1 LIEIVEYMAKG
12 RFNSKEH
19 GFYIIEHDAPSA
31 EEVEIIEQI
40 PFMQGQ
46 YDFSM
51 LTGERIFSNRI
62 VTVTFWRPN
71 TPYEERKALEAKVK
85 EELMMDGIDYIDDS
99 WLRSGL
105 RWYGKCKSVK
115 AEDDSSSNSLTLTVE
130 FDVYPFALRENISYS
145 DVFDD
150 DYFTDDSADNWTG
163 YYIHGKRE
171 IFLINM
177 GANASSP
184 TIKATSTMQ
193 LTTDDGITI
202 KVPKGESQDYFFK
215 LKRGTNHLTIYGEG
229 HISFFM
235 SSEVMV

>member
-1 LIEIVEYMAKG
+1 
-12 RFNSKEH
+12 
-19 GFYIIEHDAPSA
+19 
-31 EEVEIIEQI
+31 
-40 PFMQGQ
+40 
-46 YDFSM
+46 
-51 LTGERIFSNRI
+51 
-62 VTVTFWRPN
+62 
-71 TPYEERKALEAKVK
+71 
-85 EELMMDGIDYIDDS
+85 MMDGIDYIDDS

-130 FDVYPFALRENISYS
+130 FDVYPFALRKIFLIPMSLTMTISQTIAPTIGQATI
-145 DVFDD
+145 
-150 DYFTDDSADNWTG
+150 FTE
-163 YYIHGKRE
+163 RE

-215 LKRGTNHLTIYGEG
+215 LKEGLTT
-229 HISFFM
+229 
-235 SSEVMV
+235 